1 MRRSLGKSGLGST
14 ERGIELGML
23 GVLNISKTEAIAKEE
38 GRRKLHSNK
47 KLDFSS

>member
-1 MRRSLGKSGLGST
+1 MRRSLGNSGKSGLGST

-23 GVLNISKTEAIAKEE
+23 GVLIEAISKEE
-38 GRRKLHSNK
+38 GRRKLHNNK